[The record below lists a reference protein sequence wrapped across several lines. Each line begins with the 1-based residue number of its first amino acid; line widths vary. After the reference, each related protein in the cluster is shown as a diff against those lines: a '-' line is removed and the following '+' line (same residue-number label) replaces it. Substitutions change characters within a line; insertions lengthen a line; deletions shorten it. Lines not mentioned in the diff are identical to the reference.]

1 MQEHEKTGGN
11 APIPDVLK
19 EIASACDGKIN
30 EVGILPDG
38 SGFATMSMPL
48 RPDHWIYGK
57 EFNGEYEAP
66 PMVFRMGAESRA
78 VVDVF
83 DHSGAKQKP
92 SVVELEEILAHTPAG
107 AASIRPD
114 GSIVVGMTREEMA
127 EKIREA
133 GKYAVRSAT
142 MQGKE
147 MDFDPDALLQ
157 NLVVG
162 FLGYWTE
169 DGLSGCDDWANPPRF
184 RKPKT
189 AD

>member
-48 RPDHWIYGK
+48 CPDHWIYGK

-66 PMVFRMGAESRA
+66 PMVLKMGASERIHLGIS
-78 VVDVF
+78 
-83 DHSGAKQKP
+83 
-92 SVVELEEILAHTPAG
+92 TPAPIDLQG
-107 AASIRPD
+107 VSYVIPAEAL
-114 GSIVVGMTREEMA
+114 TKEQMA
-127 EKIREA
+127 DKIRQA

-169 DGLSGCDDWANPPRF
+169 DGLSRIDDWANPPRF
-184 RKPKT
+184 RTNAAGRNGKP
-189 AD
+189 